1 MRKIIDQKATKK
13 RIKELRVQ
21 NGYTQEQLAKKMAG
35 SRSYYNSMETGEREL
50 TEKYIKSLSMIYDID
65 IEEIVIYEQSEYS
78 KIEEIMNSINSYRP
92 TNYYFVRNGNLLDDL
107 KDLVKYMDSEK
118 ITEYNLLDPILT
130 HLGYDVRLINIKK
143 YSDKWKKDKS
153 SFVNTKTKRNANELF
168 NYFGNQKVAILIKNT
183 DKKFDK
189 IIVSVDTY
197 INFEKFIYNSVLGNL
212 ENMKEE
218 FYKIH
223 RTQRNTIDTIF
234 KDTRTQAEIE
244 DDTTLNFN
252 FHVDN
257 IAEFLDSIYD
267 SFEKLNDIYNP
278 YFESHIM
285 NKEKKHETS

>member
-1 MRKIIDQKATKK
+1 
-13 RIKELRVQ
+13 
-21 NGYTQEQLAKKMAG
+21 
-35 SRSYYNSMETGEREL
+35 
-50 TEKYIKSLSMIYDID
+50 
-65 IEEIVIYEQSEYS
+65 
-78 KIEEIMNSINSYRP
+78 
-92 TNYYFVRNGNLLDDL
+92 
-107 KDLVKYMDSEK
+107 
-118 ITEYNLLDPILT
+118 
-130 HLGYDVRLINIKK
+130 
-143 YSDKWKKDKS
+143 
-153 SFVNTKTKRNANELF
+153 
-168 NYFGNQKVAILIKNT
+168 
-183 DKKFDK
+183 
-189 IIVSVDTY
+189 
-197 INFEKFIYNSVLGNL
+197 
-212 ENMKEE
+212 MKEE